1 MPQPPSYANERLR
14 GTSLPPILAQDDPA
28 SPRPPPRSRRGS
40 RRGSLLSLDQIG
52 QPVDPE
58 QLGDKLKAMGS
69 STMSLK
75 EFHPVHTDPKTDPKR
90 PPRRRDVLRK
100 GAISRNFKNLSVIC
114 EDVTVTSE
122 PSVLSL
128 QESISIFNSCF
139 FQKLP

>member
-1 MPQPPSYANERLR
+1 MPPLL
-14 GTSLPPILAQDDPA
+14 TQDDPA

-58 QLGDKLKAMGS
+58 QLGAKLKGAAMGS
-69 STMSLK
+69 SVPSLLK
-75 EFHPVHTDPKTDPKR
+75 EAHPTHTDPRTDPKR

-100 GAISRNFKNLSVIC
+100 GAINRNFKNLSVIC

-128 QESISIFNSCF
+128 QECIF
-139 FQKLP
+139 